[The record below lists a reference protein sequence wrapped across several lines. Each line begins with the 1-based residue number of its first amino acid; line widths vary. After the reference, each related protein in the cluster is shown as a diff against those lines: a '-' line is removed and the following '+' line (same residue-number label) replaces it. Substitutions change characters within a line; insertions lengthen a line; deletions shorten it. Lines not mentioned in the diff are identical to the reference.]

1 MSEYVRQAQ
10 AFLKRCGA
18 TLSVKYVGM
27 EKPKWDNEVH
37 STFDCTITTPRGSL
51 SVRFYQSIAQSVSLT
66 LDELMTYQE
75 TGIFPKDKAYCFPTE
90 YDIISSLQAYEPGS
104 MEDWFDNYWGEIK
117 SGAQLRDFFEQ
128 YRDCCAEFEKVREC
142 FTDEQI
148 EEIQEIQQ

>member
-37 STFDCTITTPRGSL
+37 STFDCTITTPLGSL

-104 MEDWFDNYWGEIK
+104 MEDWFGNYWGEIK

-128 YRDCCAEFEKVREC
+128 YRDCCDEFAKVREC

-148 EEIQEIQQ
+148 EEIQEIQ